1 MPPHKVEES
10 QGKGLDRYQAR
21 NNKQERALKA
31 REKGCTKKVVTGEDR
46 NVHLHKR
53 RRESWLH
60 GS

>member
-53 RRESWLH
+53 RRES
-60 GS
+60 